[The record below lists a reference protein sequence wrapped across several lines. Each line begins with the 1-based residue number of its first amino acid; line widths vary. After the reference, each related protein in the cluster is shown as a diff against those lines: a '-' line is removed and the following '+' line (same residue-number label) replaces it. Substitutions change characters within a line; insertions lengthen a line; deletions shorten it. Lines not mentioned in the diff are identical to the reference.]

1 MHPPA
6 LCPTTNHRVRCTG
19 VATKVVTAL
28 RHGIPVVST
37 SEATR
42 GIVDVAPPPAAPRGF
57 GRAVAAA
64 ERSDVLTVHDDPAAF
79 AEAAAALLLDG
90 DAWRARSEASLRHT
104 RRALSEPGLDV
115 RLLSLLNRLLARRC
129 AQHDEQ
135 AAAACAWR
143 PRLMRAAWPGLRSF
157 AWEVMGLDDGFL
169 NATELR
175 PDLSVV
181 FTHGGATRNSTSCGP

>member
-1 MHPPA
+1 MDPTKLLLRPP
-6 LCPTTNHRVRCTG
+6 RRSG
-19 VATKVVTAL
+19 
-28 RHGIPVVST
+28 R
-37 SEATR
+37 
-42 GIVDVAPPPAAPRGF
+42 
-57 GRAVAAA
+57 RAVNRPSSDGIDPRSALDDPDKSSEVRFESRPNSVGTVPVIVFSSFAID
-64 ERSDVLTVHDDPAAF
+64 SDVLTVHDDPAAF

-90 DAWRARSEASLRHT
+90 DAWRARSDASLRHT

-135 AAAACAWR
+135 AATACAWR

-175 PDLSVV
+175 PACL
-181 FTHGGATRNSTSCGP
+181 